1 MKTAREIVEEL
12 AKARRVEELCRNIC
26 KRPAE
31 ELNDLSQIVYLS
43 LLKARPGIVC
53 DLYEHG
59 QLDYYL
65 VRMIKNQYHS
75 KDRAYYRENVEFQ
88 DRSSPLTDKEYEKA
102 DNQ

>member
-1 MKTAREIVEEL
+1 MKTAREIVEDL

-43 LLKARPGIVC
+43 LLKVRPGIVC

-88 DRSSPLTDKEYEKA
+88 DRSCPLTDKEYEKA

>member
-1 MKTAREIVEEL
+1 MKTAREIVEDL

-43 LLKARPGIVC
+43 LLKVRPGIVC